1 MAHLYTAR
9 RRALNIFAG
18 KADRNAQHR
27 WEQINAVLYNV
38 GGLTFIAGSLFFVP
52 DLHLETTVG
61 AWIFVAGSLVYL
73 LVTIQDF
80 IEIQQ
85 RLAERG
91 ASPARERLEAAA
103 AWLYLVATV
112 FVLAGSLCFTALID
126 RKAAGGLT
134 FLIGSL
140 AFFIGG
146 AINLSQIT
154 PDVQMRARQMM
165 NLTAFSFSSGALLF
179 AVASVP
185 YLWIQPGGVNAEAI
199 KTYIAWQF
207 VLGSAL
213 FLLGGVT
220 NHIRLHLRHAGSGA
234 QTDYPRE
241 AKAQAE

>member
-18 KADRNAQHR
+18 KTDRNAQHR
-27 WEQINAVLYNV
+27 WERINAVLYNF
-38 GGLTFIAGSLFFVP
+38 GGLTFIAGSVFFVP

-61 AWIFVAGSLVYL
+61 AWLFVVGSLIYL
-73 LVTIQDF
+73 LVTTQDF
-80 IEIQQ
+80 FEIQQ

-112 FVLAGSLCFTALID
+112 FVLMGSFCFTALID
-126 RKAAGGLT
+126 RKAAGGLI
-134 FLIGSL
+134 FLVGSM

-146 AINLSQIT
+146 ALNISQIT
-154 PDVQMRARQMM
+154 PDVPMRARQMM

-185 YLWIQPGGVNAEAI
+185 YLWIRPGGVNTEAI
-199 KTYIAWQF
+199 KTYLAWQY
-207 VLGSAL
+207 VIGSAL
-213 FLLGGVT
+213 FLMGGVT
-220 NHIRLHLRHAGSGA
+220 NQIRLHLRHAASNGQSA
-234 QTDYPRE
+234 SPQE
-241 AKAQAE
+241 AKAPAE